1 MAVNESPYVRSYN
14 SFSGTDIRGVFGSMV
29 IAELQAISYSIT
41 REKGPIYTMGSPNPR
56 AFARGKRGI
65 AGTLIFIMFDSP
77 ALMNAVQRAGIKF
90 YADTDELVPGADT
103 LAQTTELDGILD
115 FGELNLKTATGDN
128 VQNALPQVGLAGR
141 ENASEMLTS
150 AGKAV
155 SGKYHIPWYA
165 DQIPPIDIT
174 LTAANE
180 YGAIAVMKIWGIEIL
195 NEGYGVSIDDIVS
208 EEQMTWVGR
217 DITKWVVVEY
227 PNPGELYGGG
237 RGTKNPFD

>member
-14 SFSGTDIRGVFGSMV
+14 SFSGTDIRGVFGSV
-29 IAELQAISYSIT
+29 VVAELQAISYSIT

-77 ALMNAVQRAGIKF
+77 ALMNAVKRAGLKF
-90 YADTDELVPGADT
+90 YADLDELVPGADT
-103 LAQTTELDGILD
+103 LDQTGPLGREMGFT
-115 FGELNLKTATGDN
+115 ELNLQSVSLDDPSI
-128 VQNALPQVGLAGR
+128 VLPQQGLGSQSVLL
-141 ENASEMLTS
+141 ES
-150 AGKAV
+150 AGKAA
-155 SGKYHIPWYA
+155 SGKYSMPWYA

-227 PNPGELYGGG
+227 PQPGELYGM
-237 RGTKNPFD
+237 

>member
-14 SFSGTDIRGVFGSMV
+14 SFSGTDIRGIFGSMV

-77 ALMNAVQRAGIKF
+77 ALMNAVQQAGLQF
-90 YADTDELVPGADT
+90 YADKDELVPGADT
-103 LAQTTELDGILD
+103 LAQTTALGGTVD
-115 FGELNLKTATGDN
+115 FAALNLKTATGDSISGI
-128 VQNALPQVGLAGR
+128 LPQQGLESR
-141 ENASEMLTS
+141 ENASEMLSS
-150 AGKAV
+150 AGTAV

-227 PNPGELYGGG
+227 PRPGALYGLTQMEFTG
-237 RGTKNPFD
+237 